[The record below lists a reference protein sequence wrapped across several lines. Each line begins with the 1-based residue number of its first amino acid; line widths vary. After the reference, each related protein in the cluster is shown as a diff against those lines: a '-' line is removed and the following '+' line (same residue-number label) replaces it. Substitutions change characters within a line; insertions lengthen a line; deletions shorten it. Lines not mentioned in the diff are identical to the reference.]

1 MNLYSVVFFPSSLVF
16 FTITSFLPTT
26 RYTELPS
33 TVQPFVVHDTS
44 VLHPSSS
51 QANLWNVSLRILSLS
66 FLILYSNTLLL
77 NVGVMSTI
85 LPYLKVI
92 ADSLLLVFFALV
104 VAVVVYFKTK
114 SLVTSVPVL
123 SSNLISLI
131 DKEVFACS
139 GLTFLTVTVAITPSL
154 IETEGSVEVMV
165 TFLPSS
171 LRTRLYCSLFIDIF
185 IKLVS

>member
-1 MNLYSVVFFPSSLVF
+1 
-16 FTITSFLPTT
+16 
-26 RYTELPS
+26 
-33 TVQPFVVHDTS
+33 
-44 VLHPSSS
+44 
-51 QANLWNVSLRILSLS
+51 
-66 FLILYSNTLLL
+66 
-77 NVGVMSTI
+77 MSTI

-104 VAVVVYFKTK
+104 VVVVVYFKTK

-131 DKEVFACS
+131 DKDVFACS

-154 IETEGSVEVMV
+154 IETEGSVDVRV

-171 LRTRLYCSLFIDIF
+171 LRTRLYCSLFIDTF